1 MKFQKGSDGY
11 AQAIN
16 VRTFCIIVTLV
27 TIALYAV
34 FIVPSNNLLHQ
45 DFKRA
50 GTGWHIAAFVSLAL
64 NLYVNWGVIKK
75 VMDDEVYSGK
85 WINVL
90 TVGWFLVNI
99 LLLAGFNFSIG

>member
-11 AQAIN
+11 AQAKN
-16 VRTFCIIVTLV
+16 VRIFCIIVTLV
-27 TIALYAV
+27 TVALYAV
-34 FIVPSNNLLHQ
+34 FVIPSNNLLHGHYV
-45 DFKRA
+45 RA
-50 GTGWHIAAFVSLAL
+50 RKGWHIAAFVSLAL

-99 LLLAGFNFSIG
+99 LLLGGFNFSIG